1 MIKLTRLDG
10 SEIFLNNCNIQW
22 IETLPDTTI
31 TILSGVR
38 IIVRERIDEVLKKI
52 DNRIRHENKICVE
65 ENSEDF
71 YEKGENFP
79 RVSDNI

>member
-38 IIVRERIDEVLKKI
+38 IIVRERIDEVLK
-52 DNRIRHENKICVE
+52 
-65 ENSEDF
+65 
-71 YEKGENFP
+71 
-79 RVSDNI
+79 